1 MENKMMGCA
10 VLAFG
15 LMFLVLNASGS
26 PWNDLSCN
34 DAIPTLKLCQ
44 PFFVG
49 SRPSPTGACC
59 VGAQNLMR
67 QMMATTREARRAV
80 CKCVEKYAKDA
91 GFKPEIVKQ
100 LPNLCKF
107 DAPAPYNDPN
117 ADCSK

>member
-26 PWNDLSCN
+26 PSNYLLCN
-34 DAIPTLKLCQ
+34 DAITTVKLCQ

-49 SRPSPTGACC
+49 SDPSPTGACC

-67 QMMATTREARRAV
+67 EMQATNPETRRAL
-80 CKCVEKYAKDA
+80 CKCIEKYAKDA
-91 GFKPEIVKQ
+91 GFKPEKVKQ
-100 LPNLCKF
+100 LPDLCKF
-107 DAPAPYNDPN
+107 RAPAPYNDPN
-117 ADCSK
+117 TDCSK